1 MTNHT
6 VDATLTPLASVRQQ
20 EFIRSLAKKLDDSA
34 TGAPNLDVIV
44 GVPNDQLSALTLDQA
59 SFLIQTLSHRLVQ
72 KDTSGTPGCYRKL
85 ASGATVAVYANG
97 ATRILD
103 ANDETGA
110 DNEDDFEEDFLSEES
125 DRPIVLFSQMSLQSQ
140 IDALE
145 SGGPWDHEE
154 DPWY

>member
-6 VDATLTPLASVRQQ
+6 AVATSTPLASIRQQ

-34 TGAPNLDVIV
+34 TGAAANMNFIV
-44 GVPNDQLSALTLDQA
+44 GVPDDQLSELTLDQA

-72 KDTSGTPGCYRKL
+72 KDTSGDPVYCRQL
-85 ASGATVAVYANG
+85 ASGATVAVYASG

-103 ANDETGA
+103 ADDAE
-110 DNEDDFEEDFLSEES
+110 DNDDFEEDFLSEES
-125 DRPIVLFSQMSLQSQ
+125 DHPIVLFSQMSLQNQ

-145 SGGPWDHEE
+145 SGEPWDH
-154 DPWY
+154 